1 MKISTL
7 IDSLNSYDP
16 STEVMILD
24 GFNGGGD
31 PREIN
36 LGPSERVITEQ
47 NAKDGADCEGKVGE
61 TVVVLGYGS
70 Y

>member
-1 MKISTL
+1 MTIQDL
-7 IDSLNSYDP
+7 ILRLQNFRQD
-16 STEVMILD
+16 TEVMILD

-36 LGPSERVITEQ
+36 LGPKLRTITEQ
-47 NAKDGADCEGKVGE
+47 DANCGADCEGKVGHN
-61 TVVVLGYGS
+61 VVVMGYGF